1 MAQLSFQF
9 QYQYDPI
16 SEKVLV
22 PIRLR
27 SGNVVTTPLLPHLDT
42 GSPVNIFRAELA
54 EILNIEYEESEHII
68 RMGTAGGST
77 FLAYGHQLA
86 LEVIGSTLFFEA
98 TVYFASWLPSVGPDI
113 GVLGLRDFAT
123 KLRIGLVHYER
134 MLFLA
139 DYDTP

>member
-9 QYQYDPI
+9 VYQYGQNN
-16 SEKVLV
+16 EKVFV

-42 GSPVNIFRAELA
+42 GSPTNVFRSEIA
-54 EILNIEYEESEHII
+54 EILNIAYEETQNVI
-68 RMGTAGGST
+68 RMGTAGGSS
-77 FLAYGHQLA
+77 FLSYGHALT
-86 LEVIGSTLFFEA
+86 LEVIGSTLLFET
-98 TVYFASWLPSVGPDI
+98 TVYFAPWLPGVGPDV

-134 MLFLA
+134 ALYLA
-139 DYDTP
+139 DYNAP